1 MDFFATRRLT
11 KQHGFGGTPGP
22 LGYDFRDTVTLEYD
36 TQKSG
41 SMGAAP
47 EGTGWCRHCV
57 PLCSNPRELPIASA
71 GGAVQMSWIMSTYS
85 KTVQQRRILWR

>member
-1 MDFFATRRLT
+1 MDLSNQINQTTCL
-11 KQHGFGGTPGP
+11 GGKPRP

-41 SMGAAP
+41 SMAGAAP
-47 EGTGWCRHCV
+47 EGTGWCRHCA
-57 PLCSNPRELPIASA
+57 PLCSNPRELPVASA
-71 GGAVQMSWIMSTYS
+71 AKGGLFMHGKYS